1 MNTCQMKT
9 NYTCVCV
16 VGEWQDVLRWNISF
30 VEKILISI
38 KFILINFGNDF
49 VHQKLN
55 PSCVLV
61 LLVSFMRK
69 CKQHVLLVGGPS
81 ISSVHEFANKHSPFL
96 IGNIRIFPADM
107 AT

>member
-1 MNTCQMKT
+1 MK
-9 NYTCVCV
+9 
-16 VGEWQDVLRWNISF
+16 
-30 VEKILISI
+30 
-38 KFILINFGNDF
+38 
-49 VHQKLN
+49 
-55 PSCVLV
+55 
-61 LLVSFMRK
+61 K